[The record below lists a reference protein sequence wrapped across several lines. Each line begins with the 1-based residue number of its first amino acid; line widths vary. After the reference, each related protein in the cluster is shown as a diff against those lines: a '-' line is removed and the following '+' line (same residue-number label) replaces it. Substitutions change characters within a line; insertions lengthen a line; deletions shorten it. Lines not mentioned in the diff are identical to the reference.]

1 MFHGTAKMVQ
11 RALEAEEKKVSRNN
25 DKIKKESDE
34 RERKM
39 EEERKRRE
47 LLLNSKVPEEGR
59 RLTKIAELRATM
71 VSGSLTDTSTLC
83 LPNSCFLFHVF
94 DLLYFVII
102 KVRKNLQE
110 KEAEK
115 AKEALREKKRK
126 AAEKQHGEVMRT
138 IISEVS

>member
-1 MFHGTAKMVQ
+1 MVQ

-25 DKIKKESDE
+25 DKMKKESDE

-71 VSGSLTDTSTLC
+71 VSGNLSDTSTLC

-102 KVRKNLQE
+102 IGTQESPRKGSGE
-110 KEAEK
+110 SERGFAGE
-115 AKEALREKKRK
+115 EKK
-126 AAEKQHGEVMRT
+126 
-138 IISEVS
+138 SS